1 MMRIDFFDW
10 DKDNIDHI
18 ARHQVDPDEAEEVFD
33 SKYYLS
39 KTWGGRYIA
48 LGQTASGRY
57 LTCVFEKGT
66 QPGFVRVV
74 TAREMVE
81 RERKLYKR
89 KR

>member
-1 MMRIDFFDW
+1 MRIDAFDW
-10 DKDNIDHI
+10 DKENIEHL

-39 KTWGGRYIA
+39 KTWSSRYIA

-57 LTCVFEKGT
+57 LMCVFEKGEK
-66 QPGFVRVV
+66 PGLIRVI

-81 RERKLYKR
+81 RERRLLKR